1 MANHRKSVSLSET
14 LYPVREISAV
24 GMNVHGSDGEYDLSK
39 DTGYKFIINEDT
51 NKVVS
56 CMTDNYK
63 LVSNEEV
70 LKQVQPVMKA
80 SKAVFKEAQMFGEN
94 NARTK
99 WTWYYPDIKVKVD
112 KDDVLNPEITVQ
124 NSYDGSWELSFLAG
138 AFRILCSNG
147 LTIGTILDAKRN
159 RHSIYNTELL
169 KIGDMIQDTVMK
181 CEEVFVDEFTKLI
194 NTKLSK
200 RDTARVIKRLPQ
212 QAVEPFV
219 RYIQGHDMNN
229 YWDLLN
235 AFTWV
240 TSHALNRKH
249 QSTNKL
255 EKEVF
260 PLIRKMAKA

>member
-1 MANHRKSVSLSET
+1 VSLSDT

-24 GMNVHGSDGEYDLSK
+24 GMNVQGSDGEFELTS
-39 DTGYKFIINEDT
+39 DTGYKFIVNDDT
-51 NKVVS
+51 NKIVS
-56 CMTDNYK
+56 CMTENYQ
-63 LVSNEEV
+63 LVSNKEV
-70 LKQVQPVMKA
+70 MNQIEPVMKS

-99 WTWYYPDIKVKVD
+99 WTWYYPNISVEVG
-112 KDDVLNPEITVQ
+112 KDDILNPEITVQ

-159 RHSIYNTELL
+159 RHSIYNTDLL
-169 KIGDMIQDTVMK
+169 KIGDMVTDTVAK
-181 CEEVFVDEFTKLI
+181 CEEVFVDEFSKLI

-219 RYIQGHDMNN
+219 RYIKGHDMKN

-240 TSHALNRKH
+240 TSHALNRRH

>member
-1 MANHRKSVSLSET
+1 MGNFQKSVSLSDT
-14 LYPVREISAV
+14 RYPVKEIPAV
-24 GMNVHGSDGEYDLSK
+24 YAFNEENVHHV
-39 DTGYKFIINEDT
+39 DTGHKFIVNENT

-56 CMTDNYK
+56 CMTDNYQ
-63 LVSNEEV
+63 LVSNSDV
-70 LKQVQPVMKA
+70 LDQVEPIMNK
-80 SKAVFKEAQMFGEN
+80 SKAVFKEAQMFGDN
-94 NARTK
+94 SARTK
-99 WTWYYPDIKVKVD
+99 WTWFYPNISVKVG

-159 RHSIYNTELL
+159 RHSIYNTDLM
-169 KIGDMIQDTVMK
+169 KIGDMITDTVDK
-181 CEEVFVDEFTKLI
+181 CEDVFVNEFGQLVDTPLQ
-194 NTKLSK
+194 K
-200 RDTARVIKRLPQ
+200 RDTAKVIKRLPQ

-219 RYIQGHDMNN
+219 RYIQRSEMNN

-249 QSTNKL
+249 QATNKL
-255 EKEVF
+255 EKEIY
-260 PLIRKMAKA
+260 PLIRNMAKS